1 MLIQFCQILNA
12 SINMHIVIPTLTLPI
27 FNIFEVDLASLI
39 YKFHIVERMLVV
51 TNFIGPSIIKYL
63 PMKEKRE
70 KESTEMQFAIQ
81 SSNKFLVNY
90 TTFDAYSTTA
100 IHALWKYYIIKSDFK
115 TNFISFLLRQLS
127 TPFHMLYLL

>member
-1 MLIQFCQILNA
+1 MKLFFSSDSIHAELQMLIQFCQILNA

-90 TTFDAYSTTA
+90 TTSDAAHSAYSTTA
-100 IHALWKYYIIKSDFK
+100 IHALWKYY
-115 TNFISFLLRQLS
+115 
-127 TPFHMLYLL
+127 